1 MPYDREPLPK
11 PLWCSETVKVGAKK
25 IVEECHPAQGAP
37 VPQRQEPLFLTAY
50 VLFFQ

>member
-1 MPYDREPLPK
+1 MIVSRFQSLYGVRK
-11 PLWCSETVKVGAKK
+11 TVKVGAKK